1 MLHWCCVKQQGGGN
15 IQRVATSKESC
26 LAHIKKKSDC
36 FTYDVAG
43 NVFWKRLLFCSA
55 PLPFKAVFW
64 QHMWHFV
71 CFKRLTLLLTVP
83 FALQRCDFLVLVTIV
98 CLKRLIRMSILF
110 QRLTYVCGHC
120 LKRLSLCLFYCIY
133 VYTLYIYGLP
143 YEAQPKVASQ
153 CATWGTHV
161 HC

>member
-1 MLHWCCVKQQGGGN
+1 M
-15 IQRVATSKESC
+15 
-26 LAHIKKKSDC
+26 
-36 FTYDVAG
+36 
-43 NVFWKRLLFCSA
+43 
-55 PLPFKAVFW
+55 FW

-133 VYTLYIYGLP
+133 VYTLYIYMGCRMRLNRRWQANAP
-143 YEAQPKVASQ
+143 LEAHMSIAKSSKSQTHKEFTNCKEENHNVSTVHCKCTTCTCLQHTQVAATVASLIFLVSRSH
-153 CATWGTHV
+153 G
-161 HC
+161 